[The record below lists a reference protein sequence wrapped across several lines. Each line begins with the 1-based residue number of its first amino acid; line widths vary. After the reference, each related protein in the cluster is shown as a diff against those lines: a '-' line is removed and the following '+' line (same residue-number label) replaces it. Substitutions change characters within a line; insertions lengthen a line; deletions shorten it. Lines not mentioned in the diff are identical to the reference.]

1 MGPAKKKAVLKH
13 HSEQPFFNIVVGL
26 APPDHHR
33 CRTLPGQ
40 VNQLELKH
48 FRASPEF
55 LCYPVFAEVAMVGG
69 FRNSVSVRHL
79 ELIQCL
85 EFCGSKNKKAWR
97 SAFGIS
103 PAEYV
108 RTIAGVAKPAWLL
121 SFDLGMQS
129 HPHCLECGAQG
140 CQGLAAPGNALPW

>member
-1 MGPAKKKAVLKH
+1 MDPAKKKAVLKH

-26 APPDHHR
+26 APPNYHR
-33 CRTLPGQ
+33 WWLLPGQ
-40 VNQLELKH
+40 VNQSELTH
-48 FRASPEF
+48 FQASPEI
-55 LCYPVFAEVAMVGG
+55 LCYFVFAEVPMVGG

-79 ELIQCL
+79 EVIQCL

-103 PAEYV
+103 PAEHV

-140 CQGLAAPGNALPW
+140 CQGVTAPGNALPW

>member
-1 MGPAKKKAVLKH
+1 MGSAKKKAVLKH

-26 APPDHHR
+26 APHNNR

-40 VNQLELKH
+40 VNHLKLKH

-79 ELIQCL
+79 EVIQCL
-85 EFCGSKNKKAWR
+85 EFCGSKNKKTWR

-103 PAEYV
+103 QAEHV
-108 RTIAGVAKPAWLL
+108 RTIAGVAKPA
-121 SFDLGMQS
+121 
-129 HPHCLECGAQG
+129 
-140 CQGLAAPGNALPW
+140 

>member
-26 APPDHHR
+26 APQCHHR
-33 CRTLPGQ
+33 WRPLPGQ

-85 EFCGSKNKKAWR
+85 EFCGSNNKKAWR
-97 SAFGIS
+97 SAFWIS

-108 RTIAGVAKPAWLL
+108 RTIAGIAKPA
-121 SFDLGMQS
+121 
-129 HPHCLECGAQG
+129 
-140 CQGLAAPGNALPW
+140 

>member
-26 APPDHHR
+26 APHDYYRWRP
-33 CRTLPGQ
+33 LPGQ
-40 VNQLELKH
+40 VNQLELTH

-55 LCYPVFAEVAMVGG
+55 LCYPVFTEVAMIGG
-69 FRNSVSVRHL
+69 FRNSFSEIHL
-79 ELIQCL
+79 EVIQCL
-85 EFCGSKNKKAWR
+85 EFCGSKNKKTWR

-103 PAEYV
+103 PAEHV
-108 RTIAGVAKPAWLL
+108 RTIAGVAKPAWFL

-129 HPHCLECGAQG
+129 HPHCLECGPQG
-140 CQGLAAPGNALPW
+140 CQGVAAPGNALPW

>member
-26 APPDHHR
+26 APPNHHR

-55 LCYPVFAEVAMVGG
+55 LCYPVFTEVAMIGG
-69 FRNSVSVRHL
+69 FRNSFSEIHL
-79 ELIQCL
+79 EVIQCL
-85 EFCGSKNKKAWR
+85 EFCGSKNKKTWR

-103 PAEYV
+103 PAEHV
-108 RTIAGVAKPAWLL
+108 RTIAGFAKPA
-121 SFDLGMQS
+121 
-129 HPHCLECGAQG
+129 
-140 CQGLAAPGNALPW
+140 

>member
-26 APPDHHR
+26 APLYYIR
-33 CRTLPGQ
+33 SRTLPGQ
-40 VNQLELKH
+40 VNQLELTH
-48 FRASPEF
+48 FQASPEF
-55 LCYPVFAEVAMVGG
+55 LCYHVFTEVAMLCG
-69 FRNSVSVRHL
+69 FRNLFSVRHL

-85 EFCGSKNKKAWR
+85 EFCGSKNKKTWR

-103 PAEYV
+103 PAEHV

-140 CQGLAAPGNALPW
+140 CQGVTAPGNALPW

>member
-26 APPDHHR
+26 APHFYYR

-69 FRNSVSVRHL
+69 FRNSVYVRHL
-79 ELIQCL
+79 EVIQCL
-85 EFCGSKNKKAWR
+85 EICGSKNK
-97 SAFGIS
+97 
-103 PAEYV
+103 
-108 RTIAGVAKPAWLL
+108 
-121 SFDLGMQS
+121 
-129 HPHCLECGAQG
+129 
-140 CQGLAAPGNALPW
+140 

>member
-1 MGPAKKKAVLKH
+1 MDPAKKKAVLKH

-48 FRASPEF
+48 FPASPEF
-55 LCYPVFAEVAMVGG
+55 LCYPVLAEVAMVGG

-79 ELIQCL
+79 EVIQCL
-85 EFCGSKNKKAWR
+85 EFSGSKNKKAWR

-108 RTIAGVAKPAWLL
+108 RTIAGVAKPA
-121 SFDLGMQS
+121 
-129 HPHCLECGAQG
+129 
-140 CQGLAAPGNALPW
+140 

>member
-26 APPDHHR
+26 APLNYHS

-40 VNQLELKH
+40 VNQLELMH

-55 LCYPVFAEVAMVGG
+55 LCYPVFAEVAMVGR

-79 ELIQCL
+79 EVI
-85 EFCGSKNKKAWR
+85 
-97 SAFGIS
+97 
-103 PAEYV
+103 
-108 RTIAGVAKPAWLL
+108 
-121 SFDLGMQS
+121 
-129 HPHCLECGAQG
+129 
-140 CQGLAAPGNALPW
+140 

>member
-26 APPDHHR
+26 APPNYHR
-33 CRTLPGQ
+33 WRTLPGQ

-48 FRASPEF
+48 FQASPEF
-55 LCYPVFAEVAMVGG
+55 LCYPVFSEVAMVGG

-79 ELIQCL
+79 EVIQCL
-85 EFCGSKNKKAWR
+85 EFCGSKNKKTWR

-103 PAEYV
+103 PVEHV
-108 RTIAGVAKPAWLL
+108 RTIAGFAKPA
-121 SFDLGMQS
+121 
-129 HPHCLECGAQG
+129 
-140 CQGLAAPGNALPW
+140 

>member
-40 VNQLELKH
+40 VNQLELTH

-55 LCYPVFAEVAMVGG
+55 LCYPVLAEVAMAGRIQKLCFCKAPRSHSM
-69 FRNSVSVRHL
+69 FRIL
-79 ELIQCL
+79 WQ
-85 EFCGSKNKKAWR
+85 
-97 SAFGIS
+97 
-103 PAEYV
+103 
-108 RTIAGVAKPAWLL
+108 
-121 SFDLGMQS
+121 
-129 HPHCLECGAQG
+129 
-140 CQGLAAPGNALPW
+140 

>member
-13 HSEQPFFNIVVGL
+13 QSEQPFFNIVVGL
-26 APPDHHR
+26 APPYDYR
-33 CRTLPGQ
+33 CRTMPGQ

-103 PAEYV
+103 PAEHV

-140 CQGLAAPGNALPW
+140 CQGVAAPGNALPW

>member
-33 CRTLPGQ
+33 WRPLPGQ
-40 VNQLELKH
+40 VNQLELTH
-48 FRASPEF
+48 FQASPEF
-55 LCYPVFAEVAMVGG
+55 LCYPVFAEDAKVGG

-85 EFCGSKNKKAWR
+85 EFCGSKNKKTWR

-103 PAEYV
+103 PAEHV
-108 RTIAGVAKPAWLL
+108 RTIAGVAKPA
-121 SFDLGMQS
+121 
-129 HPHCLECGAQG
+129 
-140 CQGLAAPGNALPW
+140 

>member
-26 APPDHHR
+26 APPYHHR
-33 CRTLPGQ
+33 CRLLTGQ

-55 LCYPVFAEVAMVGG
+55 LCYSVFAEVTMVGG
-69 FRNSVSVRHL
+69 FRNSVSERQFEV
-79 ELIQCL
+79 IQCL
-85 EFCGSKNKKAWR
+85 ELCGSKNKKTWR

-103 PAEYV
+103 PAKYV
-108 RTIAGVAKPAWLL
+108 
-121 SFDLGMQS
+121 
-129 HPHCLECGAQG
+129 
-140 CQGLAAPGNALPW
+140 

>member
-40 VNQLELKH
+40 VNQLELTH
-48 FRASPEF
+48 FPASPEF
-55 LCYPVFAEVAMVGG
+55 LCYPVFAEVAMVGE

-79 ELIQCL
+79 EVVQCL
-85 EFCGSKNKKAWR
+85 EFCGSKNKKTWR

-103 PAEYV
+103 PAEHV
-108 RTIAGVAKPAWLL
+108 RTIAGVAKPA
-121 SFDLGMQS
+121 
-129 HPHCLECGAQG
+129 
-140 CQGLAAPGNALPW
+140 

>member
-26 APPDHHR
+26 APPYYNR

-48 FRASPEF
+48 FPASPEF

-69 FRNSVSVRHL
+69 FRNSVYVRHL
-79 ELIQCL
+79 EVIQCL
-85 EFCGSKNKKAWR
+85 EICGSKNK
-97 SAFGIS
+97 
-103 PAEYV
+103 
-108 RTIAGVAKPAWLL
+108 
-121 SFDLGMQS
+121 
-129 HPHCLECGAQG
+129 
-140 CQGLAAPGNALPW
+140 

>member
-40 VNQLELKH
+40 VNQLELTH
-48 FRASPEF
+48 FQASPEF

-85 EFCGSKNKKAWR
+85 EFCGSKNKKTWR

-103 PAEYV
+103 PAEHV

-129 HPHCLECGAQG
+129 CPHCLECGAQG

>member
-48 FRASPEF
+48 FPASPEF
-55 LCYPVFAEVAMVGG
+55 LCYPVLSEVAMVGG

-79 ELIQCL
+79 EVIQYL
-85 EFCGSKNKKAWR
+85 EFFGSKSK
-97 SAFGIS
+97 
-103 PAEYV
+103 
-108 RTIAGVAKPAWLL
+108 
-121 SFDLGMQS
+121 
-129 HPHCLECGAQG
+129 
-140 CQGLAAPGNALPW
+140 

>member
-26 APPDHHR
+26 APQDHNR
-33 CRTLPGQ
+33 WRPLPGQ
-40 VNQLELKH
+40 VNQLELTH
-48 FRASPEF
+48 FQASLEF

-69 FRNSVSVRHL
+69 FRNLFSVRHL

-85 EFCGSKNKKAWR
+85 EFSGSKNKKTWR
-97 SAFGIS
+97 SAFWIS

-108 RTIAGVAKPAWLL
+108 RTIAGNAKPAWLL

-140 CQGLAAPGNALPW
+140 CQGVTSSGNALPW

>member
-26 APPDHHR
+26 APQYLYR
-33 CRTLPGQ
+33 YRTLQGQ

-85 EFCGSKNKKAWR
+85 EFCGSKNKKTWR

-108 RTIAGVAKPAWLL
+108 RPIAGVAKPA
-121 SFDLGMQS
+121 
-129 HPHCLECGAQG
+129 
-140 CQGLAAPGNALPW
+140 

>member
-26 APPDHHR
+26 APLDHHR
-33 CRTLPGQ
+33 WRPLPGQ

-79 ELIQCL
+79 EVIQCL
-85 EFCGSKNKKAWR
+85 EFCGSKNKKTWR

-103 PAEYV
+103 PAEHV
-108 RTIAGVAKPAWLL
+108 RTIAGVAKPA
-121 SFDLGMQS
+121 
-129 HPHCLECGAQG
+129 
-140 CQGLAAPGNALPW
+140 

>member
-26 APPDHHR
+26 APQYHYR
-33 CRTLPGQ
+33 CRTLLGQ

-55 LCYPVFAEVAMVGG
+55 LCYPVFAEVVMVGG
-69 FRNSVSVRHL
+69 FSKSVSVRHL
-79 ELIQCL
+79 EVIQCL
-85 EFCGSKNKKAWR
+85 EFCGSKNKKTWR

-103 PAEYV
+103 PA
-108 RTIAGVAKPAWLL
+108 
-121 SFDLGMQS
+121 
-129 HPHCLECGAQG
+129 
-140 CQGLAAPGNALPW
+140 